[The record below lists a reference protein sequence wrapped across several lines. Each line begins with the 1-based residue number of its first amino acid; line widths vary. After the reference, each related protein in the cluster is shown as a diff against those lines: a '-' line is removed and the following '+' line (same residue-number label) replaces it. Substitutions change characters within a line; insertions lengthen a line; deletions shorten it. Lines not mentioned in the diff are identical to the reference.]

1 MTFST
6 STTMK
11 NLFYLLLVFTTAQAS
26 AQQTSILFLG
36 NSYTYTSNLP
46 GTLYNLAL
54 AGGDTIYHESNTPG
68 GYTLEGH
75 STNNATLTKIA
86 SRDWDFV
93 VMQEQSQRP
102 SFPPSQVASQVYPF
116 AEILVDSIKS
126 NYECTEPIF
135 FMTWGRRDGD
145 QNNCQ
150 FYTPLC
156 TFEGMNARLRES
168 YLEMGSDNDA
178 TVAPC
183 GAAWHQMKLENNT
196 FWTGLYSSDGSHP
209 SAWGTYLNACVFY
222 ATIFRQSPVGIPYY
236 ASIGQQ
242 DAEDLQQ
249 LAEDIVLDSLGTWY
263 IGHQDVVSDASFTS
277 NGLTVDFDGSSV
289 NATSHFWDFDDGN
302 TSSDMSPQHIYVS
315 PNTYQVIHVASSN
328 CDSDTTYLQVNVTS
342 TDINDERNTLS
353 DIQVATNGNLLN
365 ITNTLSYKIEVSVLD
380 VSGRVVLTEIVSA
393 NESGT
398 CKLPSGAGVYLV
410 SLSDGRNLTT
420 RKVFIP

>member
-1 MTFST
+1 
-6 STTMK
+6 MK
-11 NLFYLLLVFTTAQAS
+11 NLFYLLLVLATVEAS

-75 STNNATLTKIA
+75 STNNATLTKIS

-93 VMQEQSQRP
+93 VMQEQSQLP
-102 SFPPSQVASQVYPF
+102 SFPPAQVAAQVYPY
-116 AEILVDSIKS
+116 ADILVDSIKS
-126 NYECTEPIF
+126 NYECTEPVF

-145 QNNCQ
+145 QSNCQ
-150 FYTPLC
+150 FYPPLC

-168 YLEMGSDNDA
+168 YLEMRLDNDA

-236 ASIGQQ
+236 ATIGQQ

-249 LAEDIVLDSLGTWY
+249 LAEDIVLDSLSTWY
-263 IGHQDVVSDASFTS
+263 IGHQDVISDANFSFAGGLTVNYTS
-277 NGLTVDFDGSSV
+277 NGQ
-289 NATSHFWDFDDGN
+289 NATEHFWDFGDGSTGTIENPQHTYGSGN
-302 TSSDMSPQHIYVS
+302 TYVVQHI
-315 PNTYQVIHVASSN
+315 ASSA
-328 CDSDTTYLQVNVTS
+328 CDADTSYLEVTVDPLTVGIS
-342 TDINDERNTLS
+342 NSSE
-353 DIQVATNGNLLN
+353 LN
-365 ITNTLSYKIEVSVLD
+365 QIEVRWKNSNLIVENHTRERALITLLD
-380 VSGRVVLTEIVSA
+380 VSGRELLNSTVEPQSTQQLENSRLSGIYLIKLEGKNEVS
-393 NESGT
+393 S
-398 CKLPSGAGVYLV
+398 
-410 SLSDGRNLTT
+410 